1 MRDINKIESKV
12 MDVLVKHPY
21 TRNSDD
27 ALYLEMCMQANP
39 IACSMSF
46 KDVLEHRKDFGL
58 PNIKSVERARRKIQA
73 DRADLRAVTEVE
85 HGRMEEYEVYKEYA
99 KQV

>member
-12 MDVLVKHPY
+12 LDVLVKHPY

-27 ALYLEMCMQANP
+27 ALYLELCMASNP
-39 IACSMSF
+39 IACSMTF
-46 KDVLEHRKDFGL
+46 KDVLEHRKDLGL

-73 DRADLRAVTEVE
+73 RREDLRAVREVE
-85 HGRMEEYEVYKEYA
+85 HGRMEQFEVFKEYA
-99 KQV
+99 KV